1 MADAVLN
8 PALSGFFMEKVQL
21 LFATCRSSVMLAYLE
36 GGCYGYFAERN
47 FVGIFSPLV
56 WRLEFKIQLL
66 NKRFV
71 KTIVMV
77 TAMTA
82 VLVYDW
88 SSPKLIAISL
98 LYALWI
104 QFQFWSRAV
113 GAILDCG
120 RNHTQTKRNYNRWYV
135 RPLNWFYR
143 AERKDKRYKKSYDF
157 WFSEMRYGFP
167 MIAVWGVNALLI
179 RFGIMPEEPSYA
191 GLIVIG
197 LLSGP
202 VYFGS
207 YKLFDHHNE
216 MYCLPAW
223 IGQSKNLL
231 RLFSALFSV
240 PVCG

>member
-1 MADAVLN
+1 MQLAAARLCWLILKEVVMDILLN
-8 PALSGFFMEKVQL
+8 GILWAFL
-21 LFATCRSSVMLAYLE
+21 RRWY
-36 GGCYGYFAERN
+36 GG
-47 FVGIFSPLV
+47 
-56 WRLEFKIQLL
+56 LEFKIQLL

-197 LLSGP
+197 LLSGS

-223 IGQSKNLL
+223 IGQSKNLSEIVFGFIFGAGL
-231 RLFSALFSV
+231 WLTV
-240 PVCG
+240 YGW

>member
-1 MADAVLN
+1 MQLAAARLCWLILKEVVMDILLN
-8 PALSGFFMEKVQL
+8 GILWAFL
-21 LFATCRSSVMLAYLE
+21 RRWY
-36 GGCYGYFAERN
+36 GG
-47 FVGIFSPLV
+47 
-56 WRLEFKIQLL
+56 LEFKIQLL

-135 RPLNWFYR
+135 RPLN
-143 AERKDKRYKKSYDF
+143 
-157 WFSEMRYGFP
+157 
-167 MIAVWGVNALLI
+167 
-179 RFGIMPEEPSYA
+179 
-191 GLIVIG
+191 
-197 LLSGP
+197 
-202 VYFGS
+202 
-207 YKLFDHHNE
+207 
-216 MYCLPAW
+216 
-223 IGQSKNLL
+223 
-231 RLFSALFSV
+231 
-240 PVCG
+240 

>member
-1 MADAVLN
+1 MDILLN
-8 PALSGFFMEKVQL
+8 GILWAFL
-21 LFATCRSSVMLAYLE
+21 RRWY
-36 GGCYGYFAERN
+36 GG
-47 FVGIFSPLV
+47 
-56 WRLEFKIQLL
+56 LEFKIQLL

-135 RPLNWFYR
+135 RPLN
-143 AERKDKRYKKSYDF
+143 
-157 WFSEMRYGFP
+157 
-167 MIAVWGVNALLI
+167 
-179 RFGIMPEEPSYA
+179 
-191 GLIVIG
+191 
-197 LLSGP
+197 
-202 VYFGS
+202 
-207 YKLFDHHNE
+207 
-216 MYCLPAW
+216 
-223 IGQSKNLL
+223 
-231 RLFSALFSV
+231 
-240 PVCG
+240 

>member
-1 MADAVLN
+1 MDILLN
-8 PALSGFFMEKVQL
+8 GILWAFL
-21 LFATCRSSVMLAYLE
+21 RRWY
-36 GGCYGYFAERN
+36 GG
-47 FVGIFSPLV
+47 
-56 WRLEFKIQLL
+56 LEFKIQLL

-167 MIAVWGVNALLI
+167 MIAVWGVNA
-179 RFGIMPEEPSYA
+179 
-191 GLIVIG
+191 
-197 LLSGP
+197 
-202 VYFGS
+202 
-207 YKLFDHHNE
+207 
-216 MYCLPAW
+216 
-223 IGQSKNLL
+223 
-231 RLFSALFSV
+231 
-240 PVCG
+240 

>member
-47 FVGIFSPLV
+47 FVGISSPLV

-98 LYALWI
+98 LYGFNFSFGAARWEL
-104 QFQFWSRAV
+104 FWTAA
-113 GAILDCG
+113 AII
-120 RNHTQTKRNYNRWYV
+120 RR
-135 RPLNWFYR
+135 
-143 AERKDKRYKKSYDF
+143 RK
-157 WFSEMRYGFP
+157 EIITAGM
-167 MIAVWGVNALLI
+167 
-179 RFGIMPEEPSYA
+179 FG
-191 GLIVIG
+191 
-197 LLSGP
+197 
-202 VYFGS
+202 
-207 YKLFDHHNE
+207 
-216 MYCLPAW
+216 C
-223 IGQSKNLL
+223 
-231 RLFSALFSV
+231 
-240 PVCG
+240 

>member
-82 VLVYDW
+82 V
-88 SSPKLIAISL
+88 
-98 LYALWI
+98 
-104 QFQFWSRAV
+104 
-113 GAILDCG
+113 
-120 RNHTQTKRNYNRWYV
+120 
-135 RPLNWFYR
+135 WF
-143 AERKDKRYKKSYDF
+143 
-157 WFSEMRYGFP
+157 
-167 MIAVWGVNALLI
+167 MIGH
-179 RFGIMPEEPSYA
+179 R
-191 GLIVIG
+191 
-197 LLSGP
+197 LS
-202 VYFGS
+202 
-207 YKLFDHHNE
+207 
-216 MYCLPAW
+216 
-223 IGQSKNLL
+223 
-231 RLFSALFSV
+231 
-240 PVCG
+240 

>member
-1 MADAVLN
+1 
-8 PALSGFFMEKVQL
+8 
-21 LFATCRSSVMLAYLE
+21 MLAYLE
-36 GGCYGYFAERN
+36 GGCYGYFAEGN
-47 FVGIFSPLV
+47 FVGISSPLV

-167 MIAVWGVNALLI
+167 MIAVWGVNALLS

-223 IGQSKNLL
+223 IGQSKICR